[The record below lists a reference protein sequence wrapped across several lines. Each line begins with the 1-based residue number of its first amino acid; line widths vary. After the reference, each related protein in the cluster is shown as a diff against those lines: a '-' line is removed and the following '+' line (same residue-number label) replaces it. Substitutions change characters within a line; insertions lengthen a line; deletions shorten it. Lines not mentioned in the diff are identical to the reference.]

1 MVQGLYKNDTPVC
14 LDIDGAIDS
23 KPEMAIRHEAFGQEW
38 RFYPL
43 ENDLLQSEVE
53 TESIDGPEFA
63 FIDSDEVWNNGSGSF
78 LDESKEVSVDKS
90 RVLSEDVESSD

>member
-1 MVQGLYKNDTPVC
+1 
-14 LDIDGAIDS
+14 
-23 KPEMAIRHEAFGQEW
+23 MAIRHEAFGQEW

-53 TESIDGPEFA
+53 TESIDGSEFA
-63 FIDSDEVWNNGSGSF
+63 FIDSDEEWNYGSGSI
-78 LDESKEVSVDKS
+78 LDESEEVSVDKS

>member
-1 MVQGLYKNDTPVC
+1 MVQGLYNVTTPVC

-53 TESIDGPEFA
+53 TESIDGSEFA
-63 FIDSDEVWNNGSGSF
+63 FIDSDEVWNYGSGSI
-78 LDESKEVSVDKS
+78 LDENEEVSVDKS

>member
-14 LDIDGAIDS
+14 LDINGAIDS

-63 FIDSDEVWNNGSGSF
+63 FIDSDEVWSDRSGSI
-78 LDESKEVSVDKS
+78 LDETEELSVDKS
-90 RVLSEDVESSD
+90 RVLSEDLESSD

>member
-1 MVQGLYKNDTPVC
+1 
-14 LDIDGAIDS
+14 
-23 KPEMAIRHEAFGQEW
+23 MAIRHEAFGQEW

-53 TESIDGPEFA
+53 TESIDGSEFS
-63 FIDSDEVWNNGSGSF
+63 FIDSDEVWNYGSGSI
-78 LDESKEVSVDKS
+78 LDESEEVSVDKS